1 MPIVSK
7 FCGTDDGEPQAKRQ
21 NKWWWLAHLHG
32 KPRRRV
38 ILGPFVAG
46 GVDSDPG
53 LEQQH
58 LLVRR
63 LGQLQQVAA
72 FQSENEPLTRTG

>member
-1 MPIVSK
+1 
-7 FCGTDDGEPQAKRQ
+7 
-21 NKWWWLAHLHG
+21 
-32 KPRRRV
+32 
-38 ILGPFVAG
+38 
-46 GVDSDPG
+46 VDSDPG

-72 FQSENEPLTRTG
+72 FQSQNEPLTRPG